1 MAASSISDGNDS
13 ALESEPI
20 KLAFQL
26 GELVV
31 PLADL
36 ASLEPGY
43 VFSLRMPLD
52 RPVVILANG
61 EKFGVGE
68 LVEVDGSLAVRLCEG
83 DGDGP

>member
-1 MAASSISDGNDS
+1 MAASTTSDGNDS
-13 ALESEPI
+13 ALDSEPVR
-20 KLAFQL
+20 LTFQL

-36 ASLEPGY
+36 ASLEAGY

-83 DGDGP
+83 SGNGP